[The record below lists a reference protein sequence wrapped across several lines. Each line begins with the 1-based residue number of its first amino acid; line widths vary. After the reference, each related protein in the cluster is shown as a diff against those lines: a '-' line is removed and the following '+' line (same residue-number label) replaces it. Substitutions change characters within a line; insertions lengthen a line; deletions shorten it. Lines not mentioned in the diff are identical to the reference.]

1 MNTDPIADLLTRI
14 RNAFKAEK
22 ENTIVPYSRLKMDI
36 VEILEKQG
44 FIEGHKLLQDKKIKN
59 IKILIPKSRKFLT
72 LTRIS
77 KPGRR
82 VFKKAEEI
90 TSSLNGLGIYIVS
103 TSKGVMTGE
112 EARNQKIGGELLCE
126 VY

>member
-14 RNAFKAEK
+14 RNAFKAQQEY
-22 ENTIVPYSRLKMDI
+22 TIVPYSKIKMDI
-36 VEILEKQG
+36 VQILEKKG
-44 FIEGHKLLQDKKIKN
+44 FIEGSKLIQDKKFKD
-59 IKILIPKSRKFLT
+59 IKILLPRNKSALT
-72 LTRIS
+72 LTRVS

-82 VFKKAEEI
+82 VFKKSEEI
-90 TSSLNGLGIYIVS
+90 MSSLNGLGIYIVS

-112 EARNQKIGGELLCE
+112 DAKADKIGGEILCE